1 MTKYFSALGPLFLAC
16 LLICTLPT
24 LCRAS
29 IEINAVDSGN
39 YRSTGVH
46 VAANPS
52 YFVGVINHLHYHNF
66 FVFDL
71 SGITETILSATLK
84 LENPTA
90 VTNSAATAYTLYDVT
105 TSIGTLTTSQSAGPT
120 GVGIYN
126 DLGAGTSYGSVA
138 VGGSVGVGFV
148 EIPLNAA
155 AIAAMN
161 ATSGLF
167 ALGGSLGVVGSS
179 SDALFKNTSGYE
191 FVRTL
196 ILEVEESVAPP
207 STGIVPEPASMFVW
221 CGTGLLA
228 CFGATA
234 RRKP

>member
-1 MTKYFSALGPLFLAC
+1 MAKYFSALGPLFLAC
-16 LLICTLPT
+16 LLICALPT

-29 IEINAVDSGN
+29 IEISAVDSGN

-52 YFVGVINHLHYHNF
+52 YFVGVINNLHYHNF

-71 SGITETILSATLK
+71 SGVTETILSATLK
-84 LENPTA
+84 LENPAA

-155 AIAAMN
+155 AIAGMN

-167 ALGGSLGVVGSS
+167 
-179 SDALFKNTSGYE
+179 
-191 FVRTL
+191 
-196 ILEVEESVAPP
+196 
-207 STGIVPEPASMFVW
+207 
-221 CGTGLLA
+221 LLWA
-228 CFGATA
+228 VL
-234 RRKP
+234 